1 MTKNKIRIGT
11 RGSPL
16 ALWQSNW
23 IKSRLQS
30 LHAGLKAEIVPIK
43 TSGDKIQD
51 VALAKIGGK
60 GLFVKEIEEALL
72 SGQID
77 IAVHSMK
84 DVPVKLPAGLNIVAI
99 PSREDPRDA
108 LISKNDI
115 KLKDLPRKARIGTG
129 SLRRITQ
136 LLNYR
141 PDLEIVPLR
150 GNVETRIKKIT
161 SEALDGI
168 VLAVAGLRRMG
179 MEDKISEA
187 IDPGILLPAVGQGA
201 IGVEARQF
209 DADTLELVLELDHE
223 ETHIALEAERAFLR
237 ALGGGCQ
244 VPIGAYATLDGDRL
258 TLKAVVGSL
267 DGKQI
272 FKSEKT
278 GVPRN
283 AQDIGESLGK
293 EMLEQGAGKLL
304 DEIYQ

>member
-1 MTKNKIRIGT
+1 M
-11 RGSPL
+11 
-16 ALWQSNW
+16 WQSNW

-30 LHAGLKAEIVPIK
+30 LHPGLEAEIVPIK

-72 SGQID
+72 RGQID

-84 DVPVKLPAGLNIVAI
+84 DVPIKLPAGLNIVAI

-108 LISKNDI
+108 LISKDDV

-150 GNVETRIKKIT
+150 GNVETRIKKMT
-161 SEALDGI
+161 SETLDGI

-187 IDPGILLPAVGQGA
+187 IDPVILLPAMGQGA

-209 DADTLELVLELDHE
+209 DADVLELVLELDHE
-223 ETHIALEAERAFLR
+223 ETHIALEAERSFLR

-244 VPIGAYATLDGDRL
+244 VPIGAYATLAGGQL

-278 GVPRN
+278 GVPQN
-283 AQDIGESLGK
+283 AQDIGESLGR
-293 EMLEQGAGKLL
+293 EMLEKGAGKLL
-304 DEIYQ
+304 EEIYQ